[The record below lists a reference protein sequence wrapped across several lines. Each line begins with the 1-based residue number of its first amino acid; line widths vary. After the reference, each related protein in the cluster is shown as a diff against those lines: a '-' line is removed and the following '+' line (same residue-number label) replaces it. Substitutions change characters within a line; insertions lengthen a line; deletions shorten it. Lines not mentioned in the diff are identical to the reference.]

1 MTVSR
6 HWHPSPLSRK
16 TAGPR
21 QHLRAAALLPT
32 AALAFAGVALTGCEA
47 DSYLDPSNVGR
58 WEPTPVTVPILER
71 VASIESSATDVD
83 VSPVTEADL
92 IPDKVEY
99 IFSEGDQV
107 QITIFEFL
115 AAGQDSVFQRRV
127 DSTGQVRL
135 PNLGAITV
143 AGLSPS
149 QLEQDLVDRLS
160 TQNILNNAQVTVTA
174 LTRQEATYSILGQPD
189 EDGVRFGT
197 YIIPRPNFRL
207 LDAIATAGGIPG
219 QVKRLRVVR
228 RVVIDERVR
237 GVEPGV
243 DPSQED
249 SGTEAAPAD
258 GRGVVE
264 ELEDALD
271 GGALPDAGDNRGAP
285 PSGLELQDRPRS
297 GFVVVD
303 GEFVQT
309 GEPTSTPRVGASDDS
324 FANQLEELE
333 GLDRLVTQRIIEVPY
348 ERLRRGDLRFD
359 IVIRPGDIITVPER
373 SAGFVYIMGA
383 TARPGA
389 YSVPGENEL
398 TLKQL
403 IAASGG
409 LAGGAFPSRVDLV
422 RRTAPNQESTV
433 RLDLRAIFNG
443 TEPDLFLKPNDLIN
457 IGTSFTAT
465 PLAVFRNGLR
475 ATYGFG
481 FIVDRNFAN
490 QVFGNQ

>member
-6 HWHPSPLSRK
+6 HRQPSVTARPLNLFN
-16 TAGPR
+16 
-21 QHLRAAALLPT
+21 LRAAALLPT
-32 AALAFAGVALTGCEA
+32 AALAFAGVTLTGCEA
-47 DSYLDPSNVGR
+47 DAYLDPSNVGR

-71 VASIESSATDVD
+71 VASIESSDADVE
-83 VSPVTEADL
+83 VSQVTESDL
-92 IPDKVEY
+92 IPDKIEY
-99 IFSEGDQV
+99 VFSEGDQV

-135 PNLGAITV
+135 PNLGSITV

-228 RVVIDERVR
+228 RVVIDERMR

-243 DPSQED
+243 DPSQQD
-249 SGTEAAPAD
+249 ADTEAAPTD
-258 GRGVVE
+258 GGGVVE
-264 ELEDALD
+264 ELEGALD
-271 GGALPDAGDNRGAP
+271 AGGALPDPGANRGAP
-285 PSGLELQDRPRS
+285 PSGLELENRPRS

-303 GEFVQT
+303 GQFVQT
-309 GEPTSTPRVGASDDS
+309 GEPGASGPT
-324 FANQLEELE
+324 FGAQNQDEALAE
-333 GLDRLVTQRIIEVPY
+333 GLDQLVTQRIIEIPY

-389 YSVPGENEL
+389 YSVPGQNEL

-409 LAGGAFPSRVDLV
+409 LAGGAFPTRVDLV

-490 QVFGNQ
+490 DVFGDP